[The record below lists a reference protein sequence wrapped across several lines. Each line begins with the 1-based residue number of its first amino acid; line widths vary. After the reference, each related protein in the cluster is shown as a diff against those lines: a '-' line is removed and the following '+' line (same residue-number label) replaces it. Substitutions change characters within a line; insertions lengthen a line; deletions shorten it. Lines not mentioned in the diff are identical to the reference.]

1 MAQTKK
7 LSVATVY
14 GKIKLSELIKSK
26 TIHVMDVMGVAV
38 REKKGLSS
46 FGEWSALEGRFR
58 ATNAETGEVSESST
72 LFLPDVAL
80 TPIQVALAAPGATGV
95 EFAIKLSVKYVA
107 EDEGHKAGGSAYE
120 YVWEP
125 ILSMGTDDPL
135 ARISAK
141 IEAHRLALAPPKS
154 DTASDA
160 SNGGPQTQPDTA
172 PISDTKTSKKAGK

>member
-14 GKIKLSELIKSK
+14 GKIKLSELIKAK
-26 TIHVMDVMGVAV
+26 TIHLMDVMGVAV

-58 ATNAETGEVSESST
+58 ATNAATGEVNESST

-80 TPIQVALAAPGATGV
+80 TPIQVALSAPDAKGV
-95 EFAIKLSVKYVA
+95 EFAISISAKYVA
-107 EDEGHKAGGSAYE
+107 EDEGHKAGGSPYE
-120 YVWEP
+120 YTWEP
-125 ILSMGTDDPL
+125 ILSMGSDDPL

-141 IEAHRLALAPPKS
+141 IEAQKLALAGPKVES
-154 DTASDA
+154 TSTAETPSESA
-160 SNGGPQTQPDTA
+160 KP
-172 PISDTKTSKKAGK
+172 TSPAVKKAGK